1 MNLYPHAPMNL
12 YRVTE
17 TGLSIQRAL
26 RQMLAT
32 VRHSH
37 FVTLGF
43 HADKTPAEAQAA
55 LRLWSLDVI
64 SRIFRSAV
72 FVEMPLADLF
82 SFVAL
87 PEFTKA
93 GHPHYHL
100 VLWLHPDRHAWFAR
114 CAGRL
119 WKRIVPTGTSDVQ
132 LIGPTDLDHATV
144 ISYATKHAS
153 RPFSSTE
160 FITSSMLYLPDSG
173 GP

>member
-1 MNLYPHAPMNL
+1 MNLYRHAPMNL

-17 TGLSIQRAL
+17 DGLRIQRAL

-100 VLWLHPDRHAWFAR
+100 VLWLHPHRHAWFAR

-119 WKRIVPTGTSDVQ
+119 WRSIVPSGTSDVQ
-132 LIGPTDLDHATV
+132 LIGATDLDRVKVVT
-144 ISYATKHAS
+144 YATKHAS
-153 RPFSSTE
+153 RPFSCDH
-160 FITSSMLYLPDSG
+160 FVTSNMLYLPEFVW
-173 GP
+173 